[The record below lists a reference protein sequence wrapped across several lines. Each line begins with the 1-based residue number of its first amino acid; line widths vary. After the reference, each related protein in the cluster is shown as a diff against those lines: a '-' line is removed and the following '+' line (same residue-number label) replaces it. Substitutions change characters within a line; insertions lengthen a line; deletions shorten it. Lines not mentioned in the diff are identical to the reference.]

1 MQNQNWQYF
10 VESVLEVC
18 RTQEIGKTIR
28 KPQANLLIDTVE
40 NITITKKRIKFY
52 ANTLNKTCIWQLK
65 TYQLKNFQKEKR
77 ILIEKTFRHGTLFMN
92 LIVG

>member
-18 RTQEIGKTIR
+18 RTQEIGKAIR

-40 NITITKKRIKFY
+40 NVTIAKKHIKIY
-52 ANTLNKTCIWQLK
+52 ANSLNKTCIWQLK
-65 TYQLKNFQKEKR
+65 TYQQKNFQKEKR
-77 ILIEKTFRHGTLFMN
+77 ILMEKTFGQGTLFMN

>member
-18 RTQEIGKTIR
+18 RAQEIGKTIR

-40 NITITKKRIKFY
+40 NITIAKKQIKVY
-52 ANTLNKTCIWQLK
+52 ANTLNKACIWQLK
-65 TYQLKNFQKEKR
+65 NYQLKNFQKEKR
-77 ILIEKTFRHGTLFMN
+77 ILMEKTFGQGTLFMN

>member
-10 VESVLEVC
+10 VELVLEVC
-18 RTQEIGKTIR
+18 RNQEIGKTIR

-52 ANTLNKTCIWQLK
+52 ANILNKTCIWQLK

-77 ILIEKTFRHGTLFMN
+77 ILIEKTFRQGTLFMN

>member
-1 MQNQNWQYF
+1 MQNQNCQYF

-18 RTQEIGKTIR
+18 RAQEIGKKIR

-40 NITITKKRIKFY
+40 NITITKKHVKFY
-52 ANTLNKTCIWQLK
+52 ANSLNKTCIWQLK

-77 ILIEKTFRHGTLFMN
+77 ILIENTFGQGTLFMN
-92 LIVG
+92 LIAG